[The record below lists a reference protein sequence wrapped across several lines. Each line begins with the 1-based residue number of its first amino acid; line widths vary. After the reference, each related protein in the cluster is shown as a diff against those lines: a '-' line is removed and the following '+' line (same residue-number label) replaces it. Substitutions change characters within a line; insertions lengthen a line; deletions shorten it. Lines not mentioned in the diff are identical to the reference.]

1 MSFNRSKS
9 TLEYPPYARFQPQA
23 IGYTTWLEMME
34 IYKRLV
40 EDPNQQARLLE
51 LITRMGLNTSLEAL
65 NTQLSQADAMR
76 TLRIYQRINPKINL
90 ANLAK
95 EDPFDVVAGLLYI
108 L

>member
-23 IGYTTWLEMME
+23 IGSTTWLEMLE
-34 IYKRLV
+34 IYRRLI
-40 EDPNQQARLLE
+40 EDPNQKLRLLE
-51 LITRMGLNTSLEAL
+51 LMGRAGLGTNLDVLNTKFY
-65 NTQLSQADAMR
+65 QADSLR
-76 TLRIYQRINPKINL
+76 TLRLYQRMNPRINL

-95 EDPFDVVAGLLYI
+95 EDPFDVIAGLLSI